1 MAVPY
6 TFATASG
13 TLALSQLDSN
23 FSSLI
28 TIGSSTVGLGSTITS
43 ISGLSLSGVT
53 LSGSSA
59 LGTPTSLTLTNATG
73 LPLGGAGVT
82 GTLGVAN
89 GGTGLAT
96 LGTNS
101 VLLGNGTSAVQSV
114 SPLTSGNILAS
125 NGTTWTSSTPA
136 TSGIVTNVG
145 TPTTGQIGIWTGATT
160 IQGQTVLGVANGGTG
175 STSST
180 GTAGTANVLATSPTI
195 ATPTLTS
202 PTVSGTAVIPTINAG
217 ASTALTLQSNSTT
230 ALTLSTTQN
239 ATLVGNLAMA
249 SSFMRNRIINGA
261 MGVAQRGT
269 SFASPANGSYT
280 LDRFFVNWTGAAP
293 ATVAQIAGP
302 TGYQYAIQITG
313 AASNTAL
320 SINQNIESNN
330 IADLASTTVTLS
342 ATILASTAQTVGWA
356 AYYPTAIDN
365 YTSKTLIASGSFSVL
380 TTSAIYSTQIS
391 LPANAA
397 NGLQI
402 VILPNNGGAFTSG
415 TLTVTGIQIEPGSI
429 ATPFERKPF
438 GQELMLCQR
447 YFFSTGVNAGFNEI
461 KMANYAAGNYLTSL
475 STMFFPVSMRVVPT
489 VTYSVSATVN
499 CSSLI
504 SDKKTTQAVSTA
516 ATAAAV
522 GIFSA
527 QFSYTAD
534 SEIV

>member
-1 MAVPY
+1 
-6 TFATASG
+6 
-13 TLALSQLDSN
+13 
-23 FSSLI
+23 
-28 TIGSSTVGLGSTITS
+28 
-43 ISGLSLSGVT
+43 
-53 LSGSSA
+53 
-59 LGTPTSLTLTNATG
+59 
-73 LPLGGAGVT
+73 
-82 GTLGVAN
+82 
-89 GGTGLAT
+89 
-96 LGTNS
+96 
-101 VLLGNGTSAVQSV
+101 
-114 SPLTSGNILAS
+114 
-125 NGTTWTSSTPA
+125 
-136 TSGIVTNVG
+136 
-145 TPTTGQIGIWTGATT
+145 
-160 IQGQTVLGVANGGTG
+160 
-175 STSST
+175 
-180 GTAGTANVLATSPTI
+180 
-195 ATPTLTS
+195 
-202 PTVSGTAVIPTINAG
+202 
-217 ASTALTLQSNSTT
+217 
-230 ALTLSTTQN
+230 
-239 ATLVGNLAMA
+239 
-249 SSFMRNRIINGA
+249 

-269 SFASPANGSYT
+269 SFATPASGSYT

-330 IADLASTTVTLS
+330 IADLASTTVTFS
-342 ATILASTAQTVGWA
+342 ATILASTAQTVGWS

-380 TTSAIYSTQIS
+380 TTSAIYSAQIN

-447 YFFSTGVNAGFNEI
+447 YFFSTGVNEI
-461 KMANYAAGNYLTSL
+461 KMANYAAGNYVTSL

-499 CSSLI
+499 CSTLI

>member
-96 LGTNS
+96 LGNNS

-114 SPLTSGNILAS
+114 APLTSGNILAS

-160 IQGQTVLGVANGGTG
+160 IQGQTVLGVSNGGTG

-195 ATPTLTS
+195 ATPTLTN

-269 SFASPANGSYT
+269 SFATPASGSYT
-280 LDRFFVNWTGAAP
+280 LDRFWIYWTGAAP
-293 ATVAQIAGP
+293 ATVAQVAGP
-302 TGYQYAIQITG
+302 TGYQYALQITG
-313 AASNTAL
+313 AASNTSVA
-320 SINQNIESNN
+320 INQSIESNN
-330 IADLASTTVTLS
+330 IADLANTTVTFS
-342 ATILASTAQTVGWA
+342 ATILASTAQTVLWA
-356 AYYPTAIDN
+356 AYYPTVIDN
-365 YTSKTLIASGSFSVL
+365 WSAKTLIATGTFSVS
-380 TTSAIYSTQIS
+380 TSAAVYSAQIN
-391 LPANAA
+391 LPANVS
-397 NGLQI
+397 NGFQI
-402 VILPNNGGAFTSG
+402 VIFPNNGGAFTSG

-429 ATPFERKPF
+429 ATPFERRPF
-438 GQELMLCQR
+438 GEVLMLCQR
-447 YFFSTGVNAGFNEI
+447 YYYSTGGNVI
-461 KMANYAAGNYLTSL
+461 KLNSYVATGAASALGTIFL
-475 STMFFPVSMRVVPT
+475 PVVMRTTPTTVVYNSPSYT
-489 VTYSVSATVN
+489 N
-499 CSSLI
+499 CSSI
-504 SDKKTTQAVSTA
+504 TTESFGTTQAISTYVTGTA
-516 ATAAAV
+516 AGAASV
-522 GIFSA
+522 IFGYSA
-527 QFSYTAD
+527 SA
-534 SEIV
+534 EL